1 MSAKVNEY
9 LKRSA
14 LFARLSDREI
24 THLLT
29 GAAERHFAAGERIIT
44 QGDLGGVG
52 FFLILEGR
60 AEARAGDTVLAQFGP
75 GDFFGEMALLLDTP
89 RSADVAALEPTSC
102 LVITQWA
109 LKGVLAAHPEM
120 ALNIMGELARRLAD
134 TDRTLRE

>member
-1 MSAKVNEY
+1 MSAEINEY

-24 THLLT
+24 AHVVT
-29 GAAERHFAAGERIIT
+29 GAAERQFAVGERIIT
-44 QGDLGGVG
+44 QGDVGGVG

-60 AEARAGDTVLAQFGP
+60 AEARSGEAVLAQFGP
-75 GDFFGEMALLLDTP
+75 GDYFGEMALLLDTP
-89 RSADVAALEPTSC
+89 RTADVTALEPTSC

-120 ALNIMGELARRLAD
+120 ALSIMGELARRLAD